1 MQIDAWK
8 IFMGY
13 YSSLYRLT
21 TICLSWY
28 WNEDC
33 L

>member
-1 MQIDAWK
+1 
-8 IFMGY
+8 MGH